1 MSADR
6 MSTDSMSADS
16 MNTAGMNLDG
26 GQHRIGLIWAEAG
39 GGVIGRD
46 GVMPWHIPEDLA
58 HFKAITLGSAVIMGR
73 KTWDSMPERFR
84 PLEGRR
90 NIVVTR
96 QTEWSADGV
105 EVVHSLDD
113 ALDLARTG
121 WAGTGPA
128 GTDSS
133 GIDTADDSWVWV
145 IGGAE
150 IYGAV
155 INRAHRIE
163 VTEIRA
169 DITGDT
175 VAPTIPAS
183 FRVAVRDPED
193 GWRTSRTGTAYR
205 FVRYERTS

>member
-1 MSADR
+1 
-6 MSTDSMSADS
+6 MSTDGVSTDNLSTDSA
-16 MNTAGMNLDG
+16 
-26 GQHRIGLIWAEAG
+26 QRQIGLIWAEAE

-96 QTEWSADGV
+96 QPQWDADGV
-105 EVVHSLDD
+105 EVAHSLDE
-113 ALDLARTG
+113 ALELARTD
-121 WAGTGPA
+121 PA
-128 GTDSS
+128 
-133 GIDTADDSWVWV
+133 DTAPADTAPAKAATGDDGWIWV
-145 IGGAE
+145 IGGAQ

-155 INRAHRIE
+155 IDRAQRIE

-169 DITGDT
+169 QIVGDT
-175 VAPTIPAS
+175 IAPAVPDN
-183 FRVAVRDPED
+183 FRVAARDPED

-205 FVRYERTS
+205 FVRYERTP